1 MKSEWRSGKSN
12 VGLQRAPVS
21 RSAGRSAL
29 LCCFLLLCSTLE
41 VSSKASGGARDDP
54 WNPHHIEGLPA
65 EVRQYIASICR
76 GPAVAQHDFATYL
89 PRD

>member
-1 MKSEWRSGKSN
+1 
-12 VGLQRAPVS
+12 
-21 RSAGRSAL
+21 L

-54 WNPHHIEGLPA
+54 WNPHHIEGLPG